1 MSKITKQ
8 FEAKKNM
15 VAIPGIVN
23 INSTQVNISPTQSLS
38 TTTETKP
45 APAPKKGATPA
56 KFDPLQSKI
65 KYQYKKF
72 EPWPMSF
79 YKYTEKCLTW

>member
-1 MSKITKQ
+1 MSKITKL
-8 FEAKKNM
+8 FEHKKNM

-23 INSTQVNISPTQSLS
+23 INTSQLNISPAQSLS
-38 TTTETKP
+38 TQAEIKP
-45 APAPKKGATPA
+45 TLAQKKGATPA

-72 EPWPMSF
+72 EPRPESF
-79 YKYTEKCLTW
+79 YKFTEKCLT